1 MNKREKIQFYN
12 QQLDSSRQLKAV
24 AQQNYNL
31 ATRLESEALRALEM
45 LGNTPKHAPKG
56 IQLSDALKTT
66 LLGNLTKS

>member
-1 MNKREKIQFYN
+1 MNKREKIAFYKK
-12 QQLDSSRQLKAV
+12 QLETSRQLKEV
-24 AQQNYNL
+24 SKQNEII